1 MTMGM
6 ETYQR
11 FKQVEKYANEM
22 GFAFR
27 SDPYGRLRDAIFL
40 YPLDNNALPV
50 FHENAVLFSGSLDQV
65 KAFLEGIEWAQRYDL
80 ALGLKTDKRREKAEQ
95 RVRNKRLVNILK
107 GKDNV

>member
-11 FKQVEKYANEM
+11 FKHVEKQANEM

-27 SDPYGRLRDAIFL
+27 SDPYGRSRDAIFL
-40 YPLDNNALPV
+40 TPLNKDSLPV
-50 FHENAVLFSGSLDQV
+50 FHETATMFSGSLDQV

-95 RVRNKRLVNILK
+95 RVRNKRLIDILK
-107 GKDNV
+107 GKNNA